1 MWWEKQPTE
10 RGAKLTRLP
19 GTAKLAPTTMC
30 VRTHTSPN
38 RGERA
43 RSRQM
48 GMETHQR
55 SCNAAI
61 ARRQRQHIN
70 AVARKEKRKHLERSQ
85 RHGIVSAATRQ
96 CSSVKAATWVR
107 GYSTTHHEAAQQR
120 ERSSAAG
127 RQRERSS
134 AAGQLRERS
143 SAAGQ
148 QRERS
153 SAAAKQRAK
162 KAAR

>member
-30 VRTHTSPN
+30 VRTCTCKHTSPN

-70 AVARKEKRKHLERSQ
+70 AVARKEKRKHLEK
-85 RHGIVSAATRQ
+85 IAATRHRERGNATMQ
-96 CSSVKAATWVR
+96 QRKSSNVGTRVLYNAPRGGAATR
-107 GYSTTHHEAAQQR
+107 TQ
-120 ERSSAAG
+120 
-127 RQRERSS
+127 
-134 AAGQLRERS
+134 
-143 SAAGQ
+143 
-148 QRERS
+148 
-153 SAAAKQRAK
+153 
-162 KAAR
+162 